1 MSLQIRIGDNSEQGP
16 RKNNE
21 DVIGSVIP
29 EGDQAIEKGICIA
42 IADGVGGSSN
52 GYEAASMTIKS
63 LLSDYYA
70 TPDTW
75 SVQVALEKVIH
86 GVNSWVHTHS
96 VKQKYQS
103 SLATTLSALVLKGGR
118 YVIAHVG
125 DTRIYL
131 LRKNKFK
138 LLTTDHVWDR
148 PEMTHVL
155 TRAIGLEKSLIVDF
169 CDGEIFKG
177 DKFIMLSDGVW
188 GVVSENDI
196 KKLLSA
202 KEEPSVIAEQL
213 TQLSIHNGGLDN
225 ASVVL
230 AVIDNLG
237 ENSFIEEQS
246 IARNLPVPGK
256 LKKGDKIDDF
266 KIEENLHDSRK
277 NRLFKVNNG
286 KNQFFVLKTLQPYLG
301 NNSEN
306 SNALINE
313 EWLAK
318 RIVSPFFPQVH
329 SVGLD
334 KRHYLYYMMTWHE
347 GATLQERINLGH
359 FFSINGAIK
368 IGTQIAQGL
377 STLHRLNIIHRD
389 IKPDNIHQGSD
400 QQIRI
405 LDLGVALNSEVTSP
419 TSMANPGTPS
429 FMAPELFNGEQAS
442 VQSDLYALGVTLY
455 YVLTR
460 KYPYGEIEAF
470 QTPNFGKIIPPT
482 RYRPEIPE
490 WLNNI
495 IIKAISREKESRF
508 ETSEEMLL
516 AFEYKDRRPV
526 SIQKIS
532 LLDQAKFEKWQ
543 LGAILSIFLNIL
555 LIYFLL
561 IT

>member
-1 MSLQIRIGDNSEQGP
+1 
-16 RKNNE
+16 
-21 DVIGSVIP
+21 
-29 EGDQAIEKGICIA
+29 
-42 IADGVGGSSN
+42 
-52 GYEAASMTIKS
+52 
-63 LLSDYYA
+63 
-70 TPDTW
+70 
-75 SVQVALEKVIH
+75 
-86 GVNSWVHTHS
+86 
-96 VKQKYQS
+96 
-103 SLATTLSALVLKGGR
+103 
-118 YVIAHVG
+118 
-125 DTRIYL
+125 
-131 LRKNKFK
+131 
-138 LLTTDHVWDR
+138 
-148 PEMTHVL
+148 
-155 TRAIGLEKSLIVDF
+155 
-169 CDGEIFKG
+169 
-177 DKFIMLSDGVW
+177 
-188 GVVSENDI
+188 
-196 KKLLSA
+196 
-202 KEEPSVIAEQL
+202 
-213 TQLSIHNGGLDN
+213 
-225 ASVVL
+225 
-230 AVIDNLG
+230 
-237 ENSFIEEQS
+237 
-246 IARNLPVPGK
+246 
-256 LKKGDKIDDF
+256 
-266 KIEENLHDSRK
+266 
-277 NRLFKVNNG
+277 
-286 KNQFFVLKTLQPYLG
+286 
-301 NNSEN
+301 
-306 SNALINE
+306 
-313 EWLAK
+313 
-318 RIVSPFFPQVH
+318 
-329 SVGLD
+329 
-334 KRHYLYYMMTWHE
+334 MTWHE

-405 LDLGVALNSEVTSP
+405 LDLGVALNSEVTLP

-532 LLDQAKFEKWQ
+532 LLDQARFEKWQ

>member
-29 EGDQAIEKGICIA
+29 EGDQAVAKGVCIA

-75 SVQVALEKVIH
+75 SVQTALEKVIH

-103 SLATTLSALVLKGGR
+103 SLATTLSTLVLKGGR

-155 TRAIGLEKSLIVDF
+155 TRAVGLEKSLIVDF

-196 KKLLSA
+196 KKLLSEQ
-202 KEEPSVIAEQL
+202 EEPSVIAEQL

-225 ASVVL
+225 ASVAVV
-230 AVIDNLG
+230 VIDNLG

-286 KNQFFVLKTLQPYLG
+286 KNQFFVLKTPQPYLG

-334 KRHYLYYMMTWHE
+334 KRHYLYYLMTWHE

-532 LLDQAKFEKWQ
+532 LLDQARFEKWQ

>member
-29 EGDQAIEKGICIA
+29 EGDQAIAKGVCIA

-75 SVQVALEKVIH
+75 SVQTALEKVIH

-169 CDGEIFKG
+169 CDGEMFKG

-196 KKLLSA
+196 KKLLS
-202 KEEPSVIAEQL
+202 KEEEPSVIAEQL

-225 ASVVL
+225 ASVAV

-286 KNQFFVLKTLQPYLG
+286 KNQFFVLKTPQPYLG

-334 KRHYLYYMMTWHE
+334 KRHYLYYLMTWHE

-419 TSMANPGTPS
+419 TSMVNPGTPS

-532 LLDQAKFEKWQ
+532 LLDQARFEKWQ